1 MTLRFSS
8 PNKDQTS
15 KQLYSLFSRLFC
27 NSWLEVFTISNKF
40 SRIPSSG
47 KISTTCSVFF
57 ILSITFSSSAL
68 NQGSTSSV
76 LARKSS
82 LYSSTA
88 FVTTIE
94 KAEIKVKEMTSKAE
108 IIFIPFSF
116 LFTLAF
122 AFARKFTF
130 VNFIAKLLL
139 CILSIQ

>member
-1 MTLRFSS
+1 M
-8 PNKDQTS
+8 
-15 KQLYSLFSRLFC
+15 
-27 NSWLEVFTISNKF
+27 SNK
-40 SRIPSSG
+40 SCLIPSSG

-116 LFTLAF
+116 LFILAF